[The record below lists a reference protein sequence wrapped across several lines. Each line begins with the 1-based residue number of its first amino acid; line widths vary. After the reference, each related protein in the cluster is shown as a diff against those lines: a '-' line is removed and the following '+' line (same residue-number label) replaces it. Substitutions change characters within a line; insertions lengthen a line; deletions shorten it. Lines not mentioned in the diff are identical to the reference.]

1 MGTLKPKLRFPEFSD
16 NWKNKYFK
24 EIYSFRSTNSFSR
37 DKLNYE
43 NGLVKNIHYGDIHS
57 KFNSLFKIQNEQVP
71 YINDDISIEKIPK
84 ENFLKVKDLIIADAS
99 EDYEDIGKCLEIIDL
114 NQQEVL
120 AGLHTF
126 IARPDLHNIALGFGN
141 YLMKSDYSK
150 IQIKTIAQGTKVL
163 SISTTRLSEIKVYIP
178 SIEEQTKIANF
189 LSEVDEKLNLL
200 NEKKTL
206 LEDYKKG
213 IMQKI
218 FNQEI
223 RFKDDN
229 GNDFEDWEIQKL
241 KDITTLITKGTTPKK
256 FVEKGI
262 NYIKI
267 ECLDG
272 NNLNLEKCLFINEDI
287 HNKELKRSVLE
298 ENDILF
304 AIAGSIGK
312 SLIIKKNH
320 LPANTNQALSII
332 RLKENQVLNFIF
344 QVLNS
349 ENIKKYIQ
357 ENISVGAQPNLNLEQ
372 VGSYTFYC
380 PKSKIEQTKIANFL
394 SAIDEKIALV
404 SNQIQDT
411 QEYKKGL
418 LQQMFV

>member
-1 MGTLKPKLRFPEFSD
+1 MDTLQPKLRFPEFND

-24 EIYSFRSTNSFSR
+24 EVYSFRSTNSLSR

-57 KFNSLFKIQNEQVP
+57 KFNSLFKVCNEQVP
-71 YINDDISIEKIPK
+71 YINNDISLGKIPNENYLK
-84 ENFLKVKDLIIADAS
+84 EKDLVIADAS
-99 EDYEDIGKCLEIIDL
+99 EDYNDIGKCLEIIDL
-114 NQQEVL
+114 NEQDVL

-126 IARPDLHNIALGFGN
+126 IARPDLHDMALGFGN

-163 SISTTRLSEIKVYIP
+163 SISTTRLSEIKINIP
-178 SIEEQTKIANF
+178 SLEEQTKIANF
-189 LSEVDEKLNLL
+189 LSSVDEKLNLL
-200 NEKKTL
+200 KEKKAL
-206 LEDYKKG
+206 LEEYKKG

-229 GNDFEDWEIQKL
+229 GNDFEEWQEKTIAKICTKIQSGGTPKSTNKDYYDGNIPFLSIADMTKQGKYIEYTSNSISEYGL
-241 KDITTLITKGTTPKK
+241 KNSSSWIVPVNSIIYSMYASVGFVAINKIPIATSQAVLNLILEQDICVDYIYYFLLDFQKYLAEYITTGTQ
-256 FVEKGI
+256 G
-262 NYIKI
+262 
-267 ECLDG
+267 
-272 NNLNLEKCLFINEDI
+272 NLNAQTVKGFVVPIP
-287 HNKELKRSVLE
+287 S
-298 ENDILF
+298 
-304 AIAGSIGK
+304 
-312 SLIIKKNH
+312 
-320 LPANTNQALSII
+320 
-332 RLKENQVLNFIF
+332 
-344 QVLNS
+344 S
-349 ENIKKYIQ
+349 E
-357 ENISVGAQPNLNLEQ
+357 
-372 VGSYTFYC
+372 
-380 PKSKIEQTKIANFL
+380 EQTKIANFL

>member
-1 MGTLKPKLRFPEFSD
+1 METLQPKLRFPEFKD

-24 EIYSFRSTNSFSR
+24 EVYSFRSTNSLSR

-57 KFNSLFKIQNEQVP
+57 KFNSLFKVCNEQVP
-71 YINDDISIEKIPK
+71 YINNDISLDKIPNENYLK
-84 ENFLKVKDLIIADAS
+84 EKDLVIADAS
-99 EDYEDIGKCLEIIDL
+99 EDYNDIGKCLEIIDL
-114 NQQEVL
+114 NEQDVL

-126 IARPDLHNIALGFGN
+126 IARPDLHDMALGFGN

-163 SISTTRLSEIKVYIP
+163 SISTTRLSEIKINIP
-178 SIEEQTKIANF
+178 SLEEQTRIANF
-189 LSEVDEKLNLL
+189 LSSVDEKINLL
-200 NEKKTL
+200 KEKKAL

-229 GNDFEDWEIQKL
+229 GNDYVDWEQKTFGEMSTIRRGASPRPITDTKWFDENSTIGWVRISDVSKSNKYLLKTEQYLSEEGVNKSRLVTKGNLIMSICATIGKPIYTDFDVCIHDGFVVFENLKGYREYFYYYLQYIQKNWYNYGQP
-241 KDITTLITKGTTPKK
+241 GTQ
-256 FVEKGI
+256 V
-262 NYIKI
+262 
-267 ECLDG
+267 
-272 NNLNLEKCLFINEDI
+272 NLNSDIVSNELLLFP
-287 HNKELKRSVLE
+287 
-298 ENDILF
+298 
-304 AIAGSIGK
+304 SID
-312 SLIIKKNH
+312 
-320 LPANTNQALSII
+320 
-332 RLKENQVLNFIF
+332 
-344 QVLNS
+344 
-349 ENIKKYIQ
+349 
-357 ENISVGAQPNLNLEQ
+357 
-372 VGSYTFYC
+372 
-380 PKSKIEQTKIANFL
+380 EQTKIANFL
-394 SAIDEKIALV
+394 SAIDEKIELV